1 MEAELGLVSISLP
14 LSQCILSKDTCVSYS
29 YTSTP
34 TGGRASS
41 LLSRFSREEFP
52 TLQAAGDQDK
62 AAKERESVEQSSGP
76 GPSLRPQSEWPLL
89 VRKWVRNPPFD
100 QDITLFHFRV
110 KCWLIHLS
118 PHHFQLC
125 SLSCLFQNTDST
137 TWRDGGG
144 RGPDELEGPDSK
156 LHHGHDPRGGLQPS
170 GPPQFPP
177 YRGMM
182 PPFVSLDILF
192 WIDCAGS

>member
-1 MEAELGLVSISLP
+1 MEAELVLIPVRAFHFHSASSVKIL
-14 LSQCILSKDTCVSYS
+14 LSHSCA
-29 YTSTP
+29 STP

-62 AAKERESVEQSSGP
+62 AAKERESAEQSSGP

-89 VRKWVRNPPFD
+89 VSEWIRNPPFD

-110 KCWLIHLS
+110 KCWLIHFS
-118 PHHFQLC
+118 PRWFQLC
-125 SLSCLFQNTDST
+125 SLCLFQNTDST

-192 WIDCAGS
+192 WINCAGS

>member
-1 MEAELGLVSISLP
+1 MSFEAELGLVSVCLP
-14 LSQCILSKDTCVSYS
+14 LSLCILSKDTCVSYS

-89 VRKWVRNPPFD
+89 VSKWVKNPPFD

-125 SLSCLFQNTDST
+125 SLSVFSKIQILQLGGTEVGVALMS
-137 TWRDGGG
+137 WRARTPNFITAMIPGVDCSL
-144 RGPDELEGPDSK
+144 RA
-156 LHHGHDPRGGLQPS
+156 HPS
-170 GPPQFPP
+170 
-177 YRGMM
+177 
-182 PPFVSLDILF
+182 SLPT
-192 WIDCAGS
+192 AE